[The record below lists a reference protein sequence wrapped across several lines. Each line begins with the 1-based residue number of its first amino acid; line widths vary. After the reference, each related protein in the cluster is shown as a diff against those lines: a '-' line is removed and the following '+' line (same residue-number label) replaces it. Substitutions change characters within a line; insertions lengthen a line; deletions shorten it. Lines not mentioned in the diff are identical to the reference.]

1 MKLYVW
7 FILIPVSGCSTFI
20 GFPESSWTTSSHVC
34 SLPKIEQINT
44 TDVFNNSSNYMVYKN
59 VEKAW
64 TGTVIKHTKWAA
76 FIGCGISL
84 SPKDSGISVKTAE
97 DCLKHCS
104 DHSSAT
110 YFAIKSSICVCLTHK
125 PALNDDI
132 NDCRIECDNAIYTPC
147 SSGRSSLVFTFV
159 EDVIIQPTTTYIEK
173 ECVTTT
179 KDKNKFIVSD
189 CNAPYIFGCK
199 NTSIQLTAKSW
210 YEYQELCLKDGS
222 SVLFNRNTIGN
233 HASEKP
239 LWTPIFRS
247 HIVVTGKLSV
257 NDSCVAV
264 SKVGT
269 NNLTVENCASQF
281 PFLCL
286 GKQKKNTIDSSS
298 SNNRYPRFITLPL
311 GVIVA
316 VGIFI
321 LLLLMIIIFLSCKL
335 LLSKDTA
342 QVKNDLSVDN
352 TWI

>member
-1 MKLYVW
+1 M
-7 FILIPVSGCSTFI
+7 
-20 GFPESSWTTSSHVC
+20 
-34 SLPKIEQINT
+34 N
-44 TDVFNNSSNYMVYKN
+44 
-59 VEKAW
+59 
-64 TGTVIKHTKWAA
+64 
-76 FIGCGISL
+76 
-84 SPKDSGISVKTAE
+84 
-97 DCLKHCS
+97 
-104 DHSSAT
+104 
-110 YFAIKSSICVCLTHK
+110 SSICVCLTHK

-286 GKQKKNTIDSSS
+286 GKQKKNTIYCST
-298 SNNRYPRFITLPL
+298 SNNRYPRFINLPL
-311 GVIVA
+311 FVVVA
-316 VGIFI
+316 VSLLVIILILSMVIISFTAFKKIRILQEKLKKVNERLPGTEFSTYTGIEDTTEQVNDSAYKE
-321 LLLLMIIIFLSCKL
+321 LSANVSQQGRNCNERKMDTSEDTLDYQGYLVPEQHYQTIPELEVHYAAANMHVAEGNLNKDKL
-335 LLSKDTA
+335 DEDDYLEP
-342 QVKNDLSVDN
+342 V
-352 TWI
+352 I